1 MKKRIF
7 SVFIAV
13 AMMLSLVSA
22 MPVTA
27 DIEKEDAH
35 PDIQQWSD
43 FILDTIPLSPMW
55 SVFED
60 YNRYHTG
67 FFGVS
72 DSVVDMLVEKVKE
85 NNFTL
90 DLIVKENHNI
100 WVGNIDDVWIDIRH
114 NDAGSLFVS
123 ILICIG
129 CDNTPCECFWCYDC
143 DNDPCECPE
152 PCDDCGKYPCE
163 CPMHPHLQEWTDKI
177 IKYIADTFKSAPQ
190 NISKHAKE
198 WSAGFSDFDE
208 NDVETFEEWLLEQ
221 GFDDY
226 GFGNSL
232 NVYFWYDDWDEIL
245 YIHVYL
251 DECWDCVKIPC
262 ICKRPCDDCDESK
275 FTWIRVTRW
284 GMCWLVYG
292 CPDCE
297 SLNTS
302 LWETDICSIR
312 SSRVAGTCKIR
323 YQCANVG
330 GCGTDEI
337 YDDCD
342 WSTVTWSTT
351 NIYSG
356 TCNLC
361 SKTTTRPCR
370 SVPGGSYC
378 AAADIEWEG
387 YGLCE
392 IEGTCKKC
400 GEWHWRGHDWNIAGS
415 TIDGCVR
422 RNVTC
427 TRAGCNIAP
436 RSWLL
441 CDSNRTVSWTRG
453 TSFGVCS
460 DKGECTACKRDWFQ
474 SCQYKGTVQWNQ
486 HTQTD
491 ACTVCNHIYY
501 RWGAPAAIPT
511 VTSVTVSPATA
522 TVQIGT
528 TRQFTASVTGTNNPA
543 TTVTWSLTGN
553 SHAGTTISSAGLLT
567 VHAEEA
573 TSSSLTVRAT
583 STVNTGISGTA
594 TVTISETPVGGG
606 NTGNNRPSGGGGGGG
621 GGGGAADT
629 TTPTTT
635 TPTVIAATQAVTRAV
650 NALNLSAS
658 IPVTPMR
665 FAAAGIQNVS
675 IGADFAGQNAVLTR
689 LNAETGELEFVSAT
703 TVSAGG
709 SASVN
714 VPATG
719 DYVILTF
726 KTGDVTGTGEVQTAD
741 ALAVLRHVAGV
752 NELNSI
758 QLFVANGKQG
768 DVGTGEALSILRN
781 VAGLE

>member
-1 MKKRIF
+1 M
-7 SVFIAV
+7 
-13 AMMLSLVSA
+13 
-22 MPVTA
+22 
-27 DIEKEDAH
+27 
-35 PDIQQWSD
+35 
-43 FILDTIPLSPMW
+43 
-55 SVFED
+55 
-60 YNRYHTG
+60 
-67 FFGVS
+67 
-72 DSVVDMLVEKVKE
+72 
-85 NNFTL
+85 
-90 DLIVKENHNI
+90 
-100 WVGNIDDVWIDIRH
+100 
-114 NDAGSLFVS
+114 
-123 ILICIG
+123 
-129 CDNTPCECFWCYDC
+129 
-143 DNDPCECPE
+143 
-152 PCDDCGKYPCE
+152 
-163 CPMHPHLQEWTDKI
+163 
-177 IKYIADTFKSAPQ
+177 
-190 NISKHAKE
+190 
-198 WSAGFSDFDE
+198 
-208 NDVETFEEWLLEQ
+208 
-221 GFDDY
+221 
-226 GFGNSL
+226 
-232 NVYFWYDDWDEIL
+232 
-245 YIHVYL
+245 
-251 DECWDCVKIPC
+251 
-262 ICKRPCDDCDESK
+262 
-275 FTWIRVTRW
+275 
-284 GMCWLVYG
+284 
-292 CPDCE
+292 
-297 SLNTS
+297 
-302 LWETDICSIR
+302 
-312 SSRVAGTCKIR
+312 
-323 YQCANVG
+323 
-330 GCGTDEI
+330 
-337 YDDCD
+337 
-342 WSTVTWSTT
+342 
-351 NIYSG
+351 
-356 TCNLC
+356 
-361 SKTTTRPCR
+361 
-370 SVPGGSYC
+370 
-378 AAADIEWEG
+378 
-387 YGLCE
+387 
-392 IEGTCKKC
+392 
-400 GEWHWRGHDWNIAGS
+400 
-415 TIDGCVR
+415 
-422 RNVTC
+422 
-427 TRAGCNIAP
+427 
-436 RSWLL
+436 
-441 CDSNRTVSWTRG
+441 
-453 TSFGVCS
+453 
-460 DKGECTACKRDWFQ
+460 
-474 SCQYKGTVQWNQ
+474 
-486 HTQTD
+486 
-491 ACTVCNHIYY
+491 
-501 RWGAPAAIPT
+501 
-511 VTSVTVSPATA
+511 TVSPATA